1 MSNDIH
7 HPAFE
12 HIDVGVYKHTD
23 GSLYAFYGANHT
35 GWAPCV
41 AVWVIDRTDP
51 KSDNEDVVSIN
62 GMHFAYC
69 TSDDTPEDF
78 GDKLTMIADPSE
90 LRSMACEMMIAG
102 LIYERVKD
110 F

>member
-1 MSNDIH
+1 MTEYVHS
-7 HPAFE
+7 PKRE
-12 HIDVGVYKHTD
+12 HVDVAIYTHTD
-23 GSLYAFYGANHT
+23 GSLYAFYGSNHT

-41 AVWVIDRTDP
+41 AVWVIDLADP
-51 KSDNEDVVSIN
+51 KSASEDVIAIN
-62 GMHFAYC
+62 GMTFAYC

-78 GDKLTMIADPSE
+78 GDKLTMIADPTE
-90 LRSMACEMMIAG
+90 LRSHAVEMLVAG